1 MVRNTYGCATELH
14 SLSCLLVYWPYVT
27 FILSSV
33 LLDKRFR
40 AECKNYGVIIP
51 YPPSN
56 RYETLLK
63 QRHVQVWSQVEWE
76 GERGCDVSLEI
87 RNQDHVSS
95 ALSIALCGL
104 LSIGI
109 IQPQNLTKRHW
120 ASFGSSSRLLS
131 PSAAH
136 LSWIGATRA
145 FERPSWNAY
154 QLWIFPGRTD
164 AEAEA
169 PILWPSDMKSWLAG
183 KDPDAGKDLR
193 QKEKG
198 LAEDDRR
205 HHNSMDMNLSK
216 PQETVEDREAWR
228 AIVHGGHEESN
239 TT

>member
-1 MVRNTYGCATELH
+1 MEPGGMGGRG
-14 SLSCLLVYWPYVT
+14 
-27 FILSSV
+27 
-33 LLDKRFR
+33 
-40 AECKNYGVIIP
+40 
-51 YPPSN
+51 
-56 RYETLLK
+56 
-63 QRHVQVWSQVEWE
+63 
-76 GERGCDVSLEI
+76 GCDVSLDI

-120 ASFGSSSRLLS
+120 TSFGSSSRLLS

-136 LSWIGATRA
+136 FSWIGATRA
-145 FERPSWNAY
+145 FERPSWAAY

-198 LAEDDRR
+198 LAEDEIVRW

-216 PQETVEDREAWR
+216 PQETVEDREAWH